1 MIGFGEIALLM
12 NDKRTASIVA
22 QNDCECWVLSADV
35 FKNIIAQ
42 NTLRRRGL
50 NMGYMNQVQLFKN
63 LETYEKLKLID
74 GLKSQEY
81 SPGQFVF
88 NQGDIGNEFFIIESG
103 QCECLKPTPDSE
115 DGFEQ
120 VRLLTEG
127 SHFGEVAILK
137 NVTRTLAVR
146 AVDNLKLLVLS
157 REAFQRILGSIK
169 DFLMED
175 Y

>member
-1 MIGFGEIALLM
+1 M
-12 NDKRTASIVA
+12 
-22 QNDCECWVLSADV
+22 
-35 FKNIIAQ
+35 
-42 NTLRRRGL
+42 
-50 NMGYMNQVQLFKN
+50 
-63 LETYEKLKLID
+63 
-74 GLKSQEY
+74 
-81 SPGQFVF
+81 F

-103 QCECLKPTPDSE
+103 QCECLKPTSDS
-115 DGFEQ
+115 DFEQ

-127 SHFGEVAILK
+127 NHFGEVAILK

-146 AVDNLKLLVLS
+146 AVDSLKLLVLS